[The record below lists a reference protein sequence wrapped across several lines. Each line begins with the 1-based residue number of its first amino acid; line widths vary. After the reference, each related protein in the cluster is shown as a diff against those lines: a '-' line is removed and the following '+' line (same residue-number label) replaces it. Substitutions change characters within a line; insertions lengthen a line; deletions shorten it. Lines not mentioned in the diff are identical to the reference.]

1 MSQVK
6 ALAGS
11 VPPWPSVPWPLYA
24 MTSPATKKRPSC
36 GWRIAATGGV
46 PARIVSGVDAVS
58 LTPSE
63 VLRSAVNC
71 PADEYV
77 CAGFAAVAV
86 APSPK
91 VQRDVRG
98 WPSGSAE
105 PALEKFTV
113 RGTGPAAGLAPAMAV
128 GGRFD
133 GM

>member
-36 GWRIAATGGV
+36 GWRIVATGGV
-46 PARIVSGVDAVS
+46 PARIVSGVEAVS

-63 VLRSAVNC
+63 VLSWAVNC

-77 CAGFAAVAV
+77 CAGFGAIDV

-91 VQRDVRG
+91 VRSEERRVGKEWR
-98 WPSGSAE
+98 
-105 PALEKFTV
+105 
-113 RGTGPAAGLAPAMAV
+113 AG
-128 GGRFD
+128 GGRWE
-133 GM
+133 

>member
-6 ALAGS
+6 APAGR

-36 GWRIAATGGV
+36 GWRIVATGGV

-63 VLRSAVNC
+63 DRSSAVNC
-71 PADEYV
+71 PADVYV
-77 CAGFAAVAV
+77 CAGLAAVDV

-91 VQRDVRG
+91 VQTYVRG
-98 WPSGSAE
+98 RPSGSAE
-105 PALEKFTV
+105 PALVKLTV
-113 RGTGPAAGLAPAMAV
+113 RGTGPADGLAPARAV

>member
-6 ALAGS
+6 ALAGRI
-11 VPPWPSVPWPLYA
+11 PPWPSVPWPLYA
-24 MTSPATKKRPSC
+24 MASPATKKRPSC
-36 GWRIAATGGV
+36 GWRIVATGGV
-46 PARIVSGVDAVS
+46 PARIVSGRDAVS

-63 VLRSAVNC
+63 VRSWAVNC

-77 CAGFAAVAV
+77 CAGFAAVDV

-91 VQRDVRG
+91 VQRYVRG

-105 PALEKFTV
+105 PALEKLTV
-113 RGTGPAAGLAPAMAV
+113 RGTGPAAGLAAAKAL